1 MHDVFADSVEE
12 HVPPPGLAVATYVT
26 PTASP
31 SVCVHEIFRALFC
44 AAATTAV
51 TAPGIPMG
59 KTVTAVDATPTPI
72 ALFATTEI
80 E

>member
-1 MHDVFADSVEE
+1 MQDVVAVSTVEQ
-12 HVPPPGLAVATYVT
+12 VPPPGLAVAMYVM
-26 PTASP
+26 PVASP
-31 SVCVHEIFRALFC
+31 SVCVHDTLRALSR

-59 KTVTAVDATPTPI
+59 KTVTAAEATPTPI
-72 ALFATTEI
+72 ALFATTVI